1 MTLHKKWNAATLAL
15 AAILAAG
22 LALRLINL
30 GFGLPN
36 LYDPD
41 EPIFMI
47 TALKLL
53 KDGTLNPGWF
63 GHPGSTTIYLL
74 AIIDVVTV
82 VVGLATGRFANVHQ
96 FAAAAYADPALLFI
110 PSRLAMAVIAVGCVW
125 LTYRVG
131 RILFGEATGLVAA
144 ALLAVNPLHI
154 AWSQVVRTD
163 IHASL
168 FMLASLLFATRI
180 AKVGRPRDYLFA
192 GLYIGVAMATKWPS
206 ATGFVAVIGA
216 CAFRIAED
224 RRDAPRQL
232 RFLGLAA
239 VAVIVGLFLASP
251 FIFLDWHTVLSN
263 LGGEVKT
270 GHLGH
275 SSLGPIANLDYYVIG
290 QIGGSMGLVGLALT
304 AFGLGLM
311 TVHHRLAAWILVP
324 LSLATLALICSQAVI
339 WSRWVLPLLPMIC
352 LFAALAVTT
361 LAAWL
366 GDRVPRVGRPAAL
379 ILFAILAAAPSVA
392 DAWNGMKER
401 ENDTRDQAA
410 AWAVVH
416 IPPGSSLVLEHLA
429 LGLRTQPWHI
439 KFPIGA
445 AGCLDAINLLR
456 ANVRYEDV
464 QKMRH
469 QSPIVDLG
477 NVAQDKVATCRSD
490 FAILVYYDLY
500 LAEAARYPKEID
512 TYRRVLA
519 GGKTVALFRP
529 APGIASGPVVRIL
542 AIPQSG

>member
-192 GLYIGVAMATKWPS
+192 GLFIGVAMATKWPS

-361 LAAWL
+361 LAA
-366 GDRVPRVGRPAAL
+366 
-379 ILFAILAAAPSVA
+379 
-392 DAWNGMKER
+392 
-401 ENDTRDQAA
+401 
-410 AWAVVH
+410 
-416 IPPGSSLVLEHLA
+416 
-429 LGLRTQPWHI
+429 
-439 KFPIGA
+439 
-445 AGCLDAINLLR
+445 
-456 ANVRYEDV
+456 
-464 QKMRH
+464 
-469 QSPIVDLG
+469 
-477 NVAQDKVATCRSD
+477 
-490 FAILVYYDLY
+490 
-500 LAEAARYPKEID
+500 
-512 TYRRVLA
+512 
-519 GGKTVALFRP
+519 
-529 APGIASGPVVRIL
+529 
-542 AIPQSG
+542 

>member
-1 MTLHKKWNAATLAL
+1 MTLSKPRAATVAL
-15 AAILAAG
+15 IVILVVALG
-22 LALRLINL
+22 LRLINL

-53 KDGTLNPGWF
+53 KDGTFNPGWF

-82 VVGLATGRFANVHQ
+82 VVGLVSGRFADVHQ
-96 FAAAAYADPALLFI
+96 FAAAAYADPALLFL
-110 PSRLAMAVIAVGCVW
+110 PSRLAMVLIAVACVY

-131 RILFGEATGLVAA
+131 RSLFGQPTGLVAA
-144 ALLAVNPLHI
+144 ALLALNPLHI

-168 FMLASLLFATRI
+168 FMLASLLFTLRLART
-180 AKVGRPRDYLFA
+180 GRLRDYLVA
-192 GLYIGVAMATKWPS
+192 GALVGVAMATKWPS

-216 CAFRIAED
+216 CAYRISTD
-224 RRDAPRQL
+224 REHARRQL
-232 RFLGLAA
+232 GLLGLAG

-275 SSLGPIANLDYYVIG
+275 SSLGRLANLDYYVIG
-290 QIGGSMGLVGLALT
+290 QVGGSMGLLGLALA
-304 AFGLGLM
+304 AFGLGL
-311 TVHHRLAAWILVP
+311 TTFHHRLAAWILVP
-324 LSLATLALICSQAVI
+324 LSLVTLALICSQAVI
-339 WSRWVLPLLPMIC
+339 WSRWVLPLLPMVC
-352 LFAALAVTT
+352 LFAALSVTT

-366 GDRVPRVGRPAAL
+366 GDRVPRLGRRAAVA
-379 ILFAILAAAPSVA
+379 LFAILALVPSVA
-392 DAWNGMKER
+392 GAWDGMRER
-401 ENDTRDQAA
+401 DNDTRDQAA
-410 AWAVVH
+410 AWAVAH

-429 LGLRTQPWHI
+429 LGLRTRPWHI

-445 AGCLDAINLLR
+445 AGCLDAVNLLR
-456 ANVRYEDV
+456 ANVQYKDV

-469 QSPIVDLG
+469 ESPIVDLG
-477 NVAQDKVATCRSD
+477 NVAQDKVASCRSD
-490 FAILVYYDLY
+490 FALLVYYDLY
-500 LAEAARYPKEID
+500 LDEAARYPNEVE

-529 APGIASGPVVRIL
+529 APGVASGPVVRIL
-542 AIPQSG
+542 AMPRSS